1 MPTFRLKALIDA
13 HVSDDRS
20 GITLNLDTDQGP
32 VSLAMTAT
40 ELDHF
45 STAWEGVEQ
54 GLTML
59 DPVSGTVPGEAAQM
73 RRYIVDDINV
83 GGAVVNNV
91 PSVIA
96 VIKAGNSTRA
106 YAFDRQ
112 KAETLCQRVGDEV
125 PSLERLKT
133 DDRH

>member
-1 MPTFRLKALIDA
+1 MPTFKFKALADA

-32 VSLAMTAT
+32 VSLAMTAA
-40 ELDHF
+40 ELDHLA
-45 STAWEGVEQ
+45 TALEGVEQ
-54 GLTML
+54 RLTML
-59 DPVSGTVPGEAAQM
+59 DPASGTVPGEAAPM

-91 PSVIA
+91 PSVVA

-106 YAFDRQ
+106 YAFDRR
-112 KAETLCQRVGDEV
+112 KAESLCRRVGDEV
-125 PSLERLKT
+125 PSLDRLT
-133 DDRH
+133 TQTGH